1 MNSESSIKKIRAAK
15 TGYIVIALMLTV
27 AGAIMLNPH
36 AAWSLPFC
44 HVIGTVFVIFVIIKI
59 IGYLSKDLYRLA
71 FQYDLA
77 FGIWLMILGIITYFQ
92 TAKSMPL
99 LGILVGMIILADGL
113 FRIQLAIDARRFGIT
128 KWWLILMIAMIAGIL
143 GVILMIRPVTNTEI
157 SRVFGGAALMAE
169 GILTLCVALCTV
181 KVTEVRKT
189 DD

>member
-1 MNSESSIKKIRAAK
+1 M
-15 TGYIVIALMLTV
+15 
-27 AGAIMLNPH
+27 
-36 AAWSLPFC
+36 
-44 HVIGTVFVIFVIIKI
+44 IFGIIKI

-143 GVILMIRPVTNTEI
+143 GVILMIRPVTIAIQANNAQI
-157 SRVFGGAALMAE
+157 
-169 GILTLCVALCTV
+169 
-181 KVTEVRKT
+181 
-189 DD
+189 

>member
-1 MNSESSIKKIRAAK
+1 MNSESSIKKIRVAK

-27 AGAIMLNPH
+27 AGVIMLNPH

-44 HVIGTVFVIFVIIKI
+44 YVIGTVFVIFGIIKI

-77 FGIWLMILGIITYFQ
+77 FGIWLMILGIMTYFQ

-128 KWWLILMIAMIAGIL
+128 KWWLILIIAMIAGIL

-157 SRVFGGAALMAE
+157 SRVFGGATLMAE